1 MDKKNVRWQQWNY
14 FFNIFL
20 QIFCLFQ
27 LFLTLFLLY
36 RNIKNN
42 KHKLLTFYRDTKE
55 VIVVQ
60 YRLAKKRRTKKYKN
74 RKQEY
79 YNRLSSYNC
88 KEGISYFSIP
98 HFFATTNL
106 QTMEKICPLSI
117 NAIHTV
123 NSTFIVNHFPLAQ
136 WPLTLYLCKDWL
148 LLQLFWR
155 FFNT

>member
-1 MDKKNVRWQQWNY
+1 MEL
-14 FFNIFL
+14 FFVIFL
-20 QIFCLFQ
+20 QIFCLYQ
-27 LFLTLFLLY
+27 LFLTSFLLY

-60 YRLAKKRRTKKYKN
+60 YRLAKNHRTKKYKN

-98 HFFATTNL
+98 HFFCNNKSTNNGENLSPIYQRHPHSRFHFYCQSFSACTMATNIIF
-106 QTMEKICPLSI
+106 M
-117 NAIHTV
+117 
-123 NSTFIVNHFPLAQ
+123 
-136 WPLTLYLCKDWL
+136 
-148 LLQLFWR
+148 
-155 FFNT
+155 

>member
-1 MDKKNVRWQQWNY
+1 MEL
-14 FFNIFL
+14 FFVVFL
-20 QIFCLFQ
+20 QMFCLYQ
-27 LFLTLFLLY
+27 LFLTSFLLY

-42 KHKLLTFYRDTKE
+42 KHKLLNFYRDTKE

-60 YRLAKKRRTKKYKN
+60 YRLAKNRRTKKYKN

-117 NAIHTV
+117 NAIH
-123 NSTFIVNHFPLAQ
+123 NSKFHFYCQSFSAC
-136 WPLTLYLCKDWL
+136 TMATNII
-148 LLQLFWR
+148 FM
-155 FFNT
+155 

>member
-1 MDKKNVRWQQWNY
+1 M
-14 FFNIFL
+14 NIFF

-27 LFLTLFLLY
+27 LFLTSFLLY

-123 NSTFIVNHFPLAQ
+123 DSTFIVNHFPLAQ